1 MEVGDVGSKLGMFWE
16 AVGSGLVRHKT
27 HAVDASKGTTT
38 KSSAWSLAVVGS
50 SSQSVAEVVSA

>member
-16 AVGSGLVRHKT
+16 AGSGLVRHKT